1 VAAESE
7 LEKELTKRAK
17 LDDPEARAL
26 KLSFDNLK
34 ARLVKHHYPWVISN
48 CQWFTDH
55 GETHVAAVMNSA
67 SELVKE
73 KLGGRKRDSLT
84 TLDIYLILT
93 AILWHDVGMVI
104 SRARHAELVY
114 DMTWGVVDFF
124 PNPTVQGLVAQ
135 IANAHKGHKGLD
147 NLPTDDLCTVDG
159 PAQHVNTALLAAVVR
174 FADEISEN
182 HTRVSLPI
190 LPQVPEDQKIFW
202 LYAASIGSSVALP
215 DRGRVIVDY
224 RFDADYVT
232 QCWPDKDFPAL
243 WPEGGNKLP
252 LLTYA
257 LGRLE
262 KINNEREYCFQYFSS
277 VAPIRDVEA
286 RFCITRAG
294 KKLPGY
300 ENASILLRGGGV
312 ASKEYPQIKIIQD
325 FLREHPQWK
334 VESIEGVLKS

>member
-1 VAAESE
+1 MAVESE
-7 LEKELTKRAK
+7 LEKELARRVK
-17 LDDPEARAL
+17 LEGAEAETL

-55 GETHVAAVMNSA
+55 GATHVAAVMNSA

-73 KLGGRKRDSLT
+73 KLSGKKRNSLT

-104 SRARHAELVY
+104 SRAKHAELVY
-114 DMTWGVVDFF
+114 DMTWEMADFF
-124 PNPTVQGLVAQ
+124 PNPTVQGLVSQ
-135 IANAHKGHKGLD
+135 IANAHKGVAGLD
-147 NLPTDDLCTVDG
+147 DLSTDDLCTVEG

-190 LPQVPEDQKIFW
+190 LKQVPEDQKIFW
-202 LYAASIGSSVALP
+202 LYAASIGSSIAQP
-215 DRGRVIVDY
+215 DRHRVIIDY
-224 RFDADYVT
+224 RFDADTVT

-243 WPEGGNKLP
+243 WPEGNNKIP

-262 KINNEREYCFQYFSS
+262 KINNEREYCFKYFSS
-277 VAPIRDVEA
+277 VAPIRDIEA
-286 RFCITRAG
+286 RFCITRQG
-294 KKLPGY
+294 KKVSGY
-300 ENASILLRGGGV
+300 ENTSILIRGAAV
-312 ASKEYPQIKIIQD
+312 ASKGYPQTKIIKD
-325 FLREHPQWK
+325 FQREHPEWQ
-334 VESIEGVLKS
+334 VEAIEGVLKS